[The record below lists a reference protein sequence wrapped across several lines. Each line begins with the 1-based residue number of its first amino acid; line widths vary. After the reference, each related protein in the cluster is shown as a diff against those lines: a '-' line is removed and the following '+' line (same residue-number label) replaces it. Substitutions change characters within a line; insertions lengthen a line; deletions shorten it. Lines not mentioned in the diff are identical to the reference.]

1 MTVEPTM
8 HNRAVVV
15 LDTGKTVAKLS
26 LWDANGRALERHSRA
41 NERIDAGD
49 YTALDAQGIADW
61 MARTLREFAALADVG
76 AIIPVSHGAAAA
88 VVGDGGLRCPPLD
101 YEQAIPAAIRAD
113 YLRQRDAFAATGSP
127 ALPDGLNLGLQL
139 FWLQHLHPRLLEGD
153 ALIMPWAQYWSW
165 LLCGVAASEI
175 TSLGCHTD
183 LWQPLARAPSRL
195 AVAQGWAQKLAPLR
209 RAGEMLGPLA
219 PQWVA
224 RTGLPAD
231 VRVYCGLH
239 DSNAA
244 LYAARGFPE
253 IAQREATVV
262 STGTWFVAMRSLP
275 VEAAQDIAQ
284 GIAPDIA
291 SEIAALNERRDCLL
305 NIDVHGRAVP
315 SARFMGGRE
324 IEILTG
330 VDTRQVDIAPD
341 QSRLLAAVDAV
352 LESGAM
358 LLPTFAPGV
367 GPFPDAQGRWI
378 DPPTDE
384 AQLRA
389 AVCLYIACV
398 LDEVL
403 QLLGTRERVLIEG
416 RFARADV
423 LVRALATLRP
433 ELEIYIARYHSDV
446 SYGALRLLHPH
457 VVPPEGLLRVA
468 PLDVNLEH
476 FRHYSNQWQRAVQHA
491 INPSPEGT

>member
-1 MTVEPTM
+1 M

-26 LWDANGRALERHSRA
+26 LWDATGCVIARRSRA

-49 YTALDAQGIADW
+49 YTALDALGIADW
-61 MARTLREFAALADVG
+61 LAETLRDFAALADVG

-88 VVGDGGLRCPPLD
+88 IVGDGHLRCPPLD

-113 YLRQRDAFAATGSP
+113 YNRQRDAFSATGSP
-127 ALPDGLNLGLQL
+127 ALPAGLNLGLQL
-139 FWLQHLHPRLLEGD
+139 YWLQHLHPQLLDGD
-153 ALIMPWAQYWSW
+153 AIIMPWAQYWSW

-183 LWQPLARAPSRL
+183 LWQPLANAPSRL
-195 AVAQGWAQKLAPLR
+195 AVAHGWAQRLAPLR
-209 RAGEMLGPLA
+209 RAGDLLGTLTPH
-219 PQWVA
+219 WVA
-224 RTGLPAD
+224 QTGLPAD
-231 VRVYCGLH
+231 VQVYCGLH

-275 VEAAQDIAQ
+275 ERAAQDIAR
-284 GIAPDIA
+284 DIA
-291 SEIAALNERRDCLL
+291 QDIAALDERRDCLL
-305 NIDVHGRAVP
+305 NIDVNGRAVP

-324 IEILTG
+324 IEVLTG

-341 QSRLLAAVDAV
+341 QSRLLAAVAAV
-352 LESGAM
+352 VQSGAKV
-358 LLPTFAPGV
+358 LPTFAPDV
-367 GPFPDAQGRWI
+367 GPFPRAQGRWLHM
-378 DPPTDE
+378 PKDE
-384 AQLRA
+384 SQQRA

-398 LDEVL
+398 LNEVV

-416 RFARADV
+416 RFARAEV

-433 ELEIYIARYHSDV
+433 DLEVYIARYDSDV
-446 SYGALRLLHPH
+446 SYGALRLIHPH
-457 VVPPEGLLRVA
+457 IVPPEGLLRVA
-468 PLDVNLEH
+468 PLDVDLEH
-476 FRHYSNQWQRAVQHA
+476 FRNYCNRWQRAVQTA
-491 INPSPEGT
+491 IESSREGL

>member
-1 MTVEPTM
+1 MEFDSHNHM

-26 LWDANGRALERHSRA
+26 LWDATGCVIARRSRA

-49 YTALDAQGIADW
+49 YTALDALGIADW
-61 MARTLREFAALADVG
+61 LAETLRDFAALADVG

-88 VVGDGGLRCPPLD
+88 IVGDGHLRCPPLD

-113 YLRQRDAFAATGSP
+113 YNRQRDAFSATGSP
-127 ALPDGLNLGLQL
+127 ALPAGLNLGLQL
-139 FWLQHLHPRLLEGD
+139 YWLQHLHPRLLDGD
-153 ALIMPWAQYWSW
+153 AIIMPWAQYWSW

-183 LWQPLARAPSRL
+183 LWQPLANAPSRL
-195 AVAQGWAQKLAPLR
+195 AVAHGWAQRLAPLR
-209 RAGEMLGPLA
+209 RAGDLLGTLTPH
-219 PQWVA
+219 WVA
-224 RTGLPAD
+224 QTGLPAD
-231 VRVYCGLH
+231 VQVYCGLH

-275 VEAAQDIAQ
+275 ERAAQDIAR
-284 GIAPDIA
+284 DIA
-291 SEIAALNERRDCLL
+291 QDIAALDERRDCLL
-305 NIDVHGRAVP
+305 NIDVNGRAVP

-324 IEILTG
+324 IEVLTG

-341 QSRLLAAVDAV
+341 QSRLLAAVAAV
-352 LESGAM
+352 LQSGAKV
-358 LLPTFAPGV
+358 LPTFAPDV
-367 GPFPDAQGRWI
+367 GPFPRAQGRWLHM
-378 DPPTDE
+378 PKDE
-384 AQLRA
+384 LQQRA

-398 LDEVL
+398 LNEVV

-416 RFARADV
+416 RFARAEV

-433 ELEIYIARYHSDV
+433 DLEVYIARYDSDV
-446 SYGALRLLHPH
+446 SYGALRLIHPH
-457 VVPPEGLLRVA
+457 IVPPEGLLRVA
-468 PLDVNLEH
+468 PLDVDLEH
-476 FRHYSNQWQRAVQHA
+476 FRNYCNRWQRAVQTA
-491 INPSPEGT
+491 IESSREGL